1 MPQADPE
8 RDRTTERLFE
18 IALDEAGLP
27 PPTPEI
33 EQERRVAI
41 FDLIEGNLFALAS
54 GPSSGPYRLALRP
67 EAHSIGF
74 EVTTRDGAL
83 AAAFRLSAAPYLQ
96 VVRDY
101 RLVCEN
107 YLDAVRHLS
116 PGRIEAIDE
125 ARREIHEEGAR
136 ILAADL
142 SAQVRIDAQTA
153 RRLFTLVAV
162 LRVAD

>member
-1 MPQADPE
+1 MPQGEPAP
-8 RDRTTERLFE
+8 DRPTERLFE

-41 FDLIEGNLFALAS
+41 FDLIEGNVFALADAAAT
-54 GPSSGPYRLALRP
+54 GPYRLALRP
-67 EAHSIGF
+67 EAHSLGF
-74 EVTTRDGAL
+74 EVTTRDGAQ
-83 AAAFRLSAAPYLQ
+83 AAAFQLSAAPYAQ

-101 RLVCEN
+101 RLVCES

-116 PGRIEAIDE
+116 PAQIEAIDD

-136 ILAADL
+136 RLAADL
-142 SAQVRIDAQTA
+142 AARVRIDPQTA

-162 LRVAD
+162 LRVED